1 MNRLAPANDAPDRC
15 VPVSQCGLRFESP
28 HSECPGR
35 RFEAHP
41 RRGTTS
47 PVLEFKVPEGFF
59 EFKVP
64 EGLHGVDRLPH
75 NVNVRV
81 AGVGSTL
88 PAGSRART
96 RKVWLPEAGPTFL
109 HFFFFLHFLA
119 A

>member
-1 MNRLAPANDAPDRC
+1 MHPTVAFLCAKAAYALSRLILSALDGGFRLTLGVEPP
-15 VPVSQCGLRFESP
+15 P
-28 HSECPGR
+28 
-35 RFEAHP
+35 
-41 RRGTTS
+41 
-47 PVLEFKVPEGFF
+47 PVLEFKVPEGSF

-88 PAGSRART
+88 PAGSRARI
-96 RKVWLPEAGPTFL
+96 RMGWLPKARPTFL
-109 HFFFFLHFLA
+109 HFFFLHFLA